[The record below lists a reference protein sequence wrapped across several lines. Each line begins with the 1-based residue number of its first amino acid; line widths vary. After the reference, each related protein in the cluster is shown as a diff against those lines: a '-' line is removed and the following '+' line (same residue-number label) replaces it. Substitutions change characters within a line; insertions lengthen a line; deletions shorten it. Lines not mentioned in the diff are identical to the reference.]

1 MLPNT
6 DHLFWLRHDADRFEA
21 ERTRLI
27 SEYIATV
34 PEEHRASVQAFQ
46 SRIDAARSSM
56 TPDQFLVWMQKEV
69 RELTENMSDQ
79 FLAITHKAQD
89 IKRALGSAE

>member
-6 DHLFWLRHDADRFEA
+6 DHLFWLRHDTDRFEA
-21 ERTRLI
+21 ERARLI

-46 SRIDAARSSM
+46 NKIDAARSTMSQ
-56 TPDQFLVWMQKEV
+56 DQFLTFLQQES
-69 RELTENMSDQ
+69 RELAENLSDQ

-89 IKRALGSAE
+89 IKRELRSIE

>member
-6 DHLFWLRHDADRFEA
+6 DHLFWLRHDTDRFEA

-46 SRIDAARSSM
+46 NKIDAARSTMSQ
-56 TPDQFLVWMQKEV
+56 DQFLTFLQQES
-69 RELTENMSDQ
+69 RELAENLSDQ
-79 FLAITHKAQD
+79 FLASTHKAQD
-89 IKRALGSAE
+89 IKRELRPIE